1 MRRLLATLFLLAA
14 SAVSAE
20 AAHERVP
27 LALSASP
34 ARVVIPPG
42 GRATIRL
49 TNLGR
54 MVDVVAAAPV
64 GYALDL
70 RGRPLLRAG
79 ARAAAVRSLT
89 VRPGRLAVR
98 PGTSAVVVVTAAR
111 HVGLAP
117 GDHAVV
123 VLLSAR
129 SASGSRVVA
138 RLRIGVVVVLHV
150 PGRVVHALQL
160 GAVRARV
167 TRRVIRVDALVLNR
181 GNVDEWIGTARLRVL
196 VRRGGGGSRGCGALP
211 RRLLARTRGVVE
223 VRCGVPGRGR
233 GRLALVVEL
242 VRPRPGVAVLRRSLR
257 LRV

>member
-1 MRRLLATLFLLAA
+1 MRRLLATLLLLAA
-14 SAVSAE
+14 SAVSAG
-20 AAHERVP
+20 AANERVP
-27 LALSASP
+27 LALSVSP
-34 ARVVIPPG
+34 ERVVIPPG

-54 MVDVVAAAPV
+54 AVAVVGVAPV

-79 ARAAAVRSLT
+79 ARSAAVRALT

-98 PGTSAVVVVTAAR
+98 PGTTAVVAVTAAPR
-111 HVGLAP
+111 VGLAP

-123 VLLSAR
+123 VLVSAG
-129 SASGSRVVA
+129 SSPGSRVVA

-160 GAVRARV
+160 GSVRARV
-167 TRRVIRVDALVLNR
+167 ARRVLRVDAVVLNR
-181 GNVDEWIGTARLRVL
+181 GNVDEWIGAVRLRVL

-233 GRLALVVEL
+233 ARLALVVEL

-257 LRV
+257 VRM